1 MDAKEAALRRAAT
14 ILRGGLTS
22 GPYKGVT
29 MILVADS
36 QLNDV
41 LGLMAR
47 AIRPDFVSDPPGP
60 PVRIKGA

>member
-1 MDAKEAALRRAAT
+1 MDAKESAIRRAAT

-22 GPYKGVT
+22 SPYKGVT

-36 QLNDV
+36 ELNDV
-41 LGLMAR
+41 LNQLAK
-47 AIRPDFVSDPPGP
+47 AISPGFVPDPPAP